1 MARHGRNIHKRND
14 GRWEGRY
21 ICSRDANGKAK
32 YRSVYGHSCSEV
44 TLKLSECKKQ
54 NAMAKKPPVKISVA
68 DMMTQYINSVADK
81 VKASTLYR
89 YKFLTEKHILP
100 IIGNLKVSG
109 LTTKKLSDFL
119 DGKRKNGRLDGKGG
133 LSEKSVRDIA
143 VLFKSALKFIEKKY
157 QFTSAVIDIS
167 LPKRSPTKVDV
178 FSEKE
183 IAIITQQAL
192 IDNNVNGLGVILAAN
207 LGLRLGE
214 ICALRWSDIDM
225 SEQTLTI
232 SRTVQRMTLDGRSQ
246 LVVGSPKS
254 DASCHTIPVPDGVM
268 ILIRHFM
275 PSLSSDSYILTGSI
289 DKPLNPRT
297 LQYRFESLLRRCG
310 VRKRKFHAL
319 RHTFATRCIQ
329 QQKFDVKSISEMLG
343 HSDIS
348 ITLRLYVHPTMEHK
362 KKVVNEVSTLKDIIF
377 DKSA

>member
-1 MARHGRNIHKRND
+1 MPRHGKNIHKRND

-54 NAMAKKPPVKISVA
+54 NATVKKPPVKISVA
-68 DMMTQYINSVADK
+68 DMMAQYINSVADG
-81 VKASTLYR
+81 VKASTLCR
-89 YKFLTEKHILP
+89 YKFLAEKHILP

-119 DGKRKNGRLDGKGG
+119 DDKRKNGRLDGKGG

-157 QFTSAVIDIS
+157 QFTSTAIDIS
-167 LPKRSPTKVDV
+167 LPKRSPAKVDV

-183 IAIITQQAL
+183 IAMITQQAL
-192 IDNNVNGLGVILAAN
+192 TDNDVSGLGVILAAN

-214 ICALRWSDIDM
+214 ICALRWADMDI

-254 DASCHTIPVPDGVM
+254 KASCRTIPVPDGVM
-268 ILIRHFM
+268 ILIRRFM
-275 PSLSSDSYILTGSI
+275 PSLSSDSYVLTGSI

-329 QQKFDVKSISEMLG
+329 QKFDVKSISEMLG

-362 KKVVNEVSTLKDIIF
+362 KKLVNEVSTLRDILF